1 MLNSFTDSNYKSNME
16 NNKSHWE
23 NVFATKSPNEVSWT
37 QTYPTTSMKYI
48 ESLQLSK
55 SANIID
61 IGGGDSNLVDALLEN
76 GYENIWVLDISEFAL
91 ERAKK
96 RLGKKANKVHW
107 IVSDITEFETNIKFD
122 FWHDRAVFH
131 FLTEEENIDKYVAL
145 VNKNSA
151 DSGNFLLGTF
161 SENGPLKCSGL
172 EIKQYSE
179 NIMKQTFKD
188 SFEAVNCFT
197 EDHTTPFNTI
207 QNFQFCGFK
216 KK

>member
-1 MLNSFTDSNYKSNME
+1 ME

-37 QTYPTTSMKYI
+37 QKYPKTAMNYLEGLK
-48 ESLQLSK
+48 LSK
-55 SANIID
+55 TANIID

-91 ERAKK
+91 QKAKK
-96 RLGKKANKVHW
+96 RLGEKADKVRW
-107 IVSDITEFETNIKFD
+107 IVSDITEFSTDIKFD

-131 FLTEEENIDKYVAL
+131 FLTEQESMDKYIAIVTNAIAE
-145 VNKNSA
+145 N
-151 DSGNFLLGTF
+151 GNFLLGTF

-179 NIMKQTFKD
+179 NLMRQTFNQ
-188 SFEAVNCFT
+188 SFETIKCFT
-197 EDHTTPFNTI
+197 ENHTTPFNTV

-216 KK
+216 KR